1 MGDTFGGRN
10 GSKWVTHLVYAQIC
24 VSPVR
29 RAFEGCASISEAH
42 LELLCAPNEEHIWNG
57 FVLQM
62 GDTFGAW
69 WSDMRGRAE
78 VAEKSSDGCNLLGE
92 SVIGRV
98 AGVMVLGAD
107 STSRSVPS
115 GVHIWK
121 QKIFQ
126 MGDTFGGRNA
136 SKLVTHV
143 VYAQICVTPVMRAF
157 EGFAFIS
164 EAHLESFCPPNE

>member
-1 MGDTFGGRN
+1 
-10 GSKWVTHLVYAQIC
+10 
-24 VSPVR
+24 
-29 RAFEGCASISEAH
+29 
-42 LELLCAPNEEHIWNG
+42 
-57 FVLQM
+57 
-62 GDTFGAW
+62 
-69 WSDMRGRAE
+69 MRGRVE
-78 VAEKSSDGCNLLGE
+78 VAEKSSDGCNLPGE

-136 SKLVTHV
+136 SKWVIHL
-143 VYAQICVTPVMRAF
+143 VYAQICVTPVRRAF
-157 EGFAFIS
+157 EGLAFIS
-164 EAHLESFCPPNE
+164 DVHLESFCPPNQ